1 MNRRVADRATI
12 GLLPR
17 SEHGVL
23 TLCKNAL
30 QTSIAFALQ
39 APKRGSAVARGPFV
53 SLPSRS
59 RPVAVSFLLHGQ
71 ANETNLPSWQRL
83 LWSLQEGFHRPPLS
97 RKPQQFGSA
106 VLP

>member
-53 SLPSRS
+53 SLHWRLMPLAL
-59 RPVAVSFLLHGQ
+59 VFLLHGQ
-71 ANETNLPSWQRL
+71 ADETKLPSWQML
-83 LWSLQEGFHRPPLS
+83 LWSVQEGYHRPLLA